1 MEGKSC
7 PPAETH
13 SPSSSILL
21 YWDLKSIC
29 AKAFGH
35 CRKEGSSFIRA
46 VNEMSFVIHVHG
58 HHVVTAPGCAS
69 SGRGVYGWG
78 GRFCSTVMQ
87 QGPEEPFYSP
97 CAESSSCPE
106 GDSARG
112 GMGMVFLSPLPLP
125 MLEVEAED
133 RPPQTS
139 LCGRSTASL
148 QNLHLCK
155 ARALA
160 LICIFN

>member
-1 MEGKSC
+1 MGGKVLQHRD
-7 PPAETH
+7 A
-13 SPSSSILL
+13 
-21 YWDLKSIC
+21 
-29 AKAFGH
+29 
-35 CRKEGSSFIRA
+35 
-46 VNEMSFVIHVHG
+46 
-58 HHVVTAPGCAS
+58 
-69 SGRGVYGWG
+69 
-78 GRFCSTVMQ
+78 

-133 RPPQTS
+133 GPPQTS